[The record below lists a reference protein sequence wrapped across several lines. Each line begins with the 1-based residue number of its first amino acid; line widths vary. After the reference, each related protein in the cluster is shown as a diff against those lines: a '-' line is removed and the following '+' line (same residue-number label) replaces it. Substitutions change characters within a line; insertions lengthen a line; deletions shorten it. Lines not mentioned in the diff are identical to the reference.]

1 MNIDFTQEQLVA
13 FYRST
18 SADGRKAVK
27 EALGE
32 KFSEI
37 LPATER
43 VKTYEDAV
51 NELGE
56 DNPIVVAASTASWL
70 FPEAVN
76 KDLVAYMKMRV
87 IVAALNDGWEPQFV
101 PGEQRWYPWYE
112 LISKEDYEAMS
123 EDEKQERRCVGRS
136 SFTLRMRL
144 AVSFTRMRI
153 TPRRT
158 RTRSTALGSPSKA
171 KNWQNMP
178 ESSSQN
184 CLLISASSP
193 SLMKKNNRA

>member
-56 DNPIVVAASTASWL
+56 DNPIVVAASTASWR

-101 PGEQRWYPWYE
+101 LGELRWYPWYE

-136 SFTLRMRL
+136 NNNAYANGGLVYSSAHNASSYSNAYDGSRL
-144 AVSFTRMRI
+144 AFKSEELAEYAGKQFAELFADFCFI
-153 TPRRT
+153 PK
-158 RTRSTALGSPSKA
+158 SDEK
-171 KNWQNMP
+171 
-178 ESSSQN
+178 E
-184 CLLISASSP
+184 
-193 SLMKKNNRA
+193 

>member
-56 DNPIVVAASTASWL
+56 DNPIVVAASTASWR

-136 SFTLRMRL
+136 YDNAYAYGGLVYSS
-144 AVSFTRMRI
+144 VS
-153 TPRRT
+153 
-158 RTRSTALGSPSKA
+158 
-171 KNWQNMP
+171 
-178 ESSSQN
+178 
-184 CLLISASSP
+184 SASSVSNAYYGSRLAFKSEELAEYSGKQFAELFADFCFIP
-193 SLMKKNNRA
+193 KSDEKE

>member
-18 SADGRKAVK
+18 STDGRKAVK

-32 KFSEI
+32 KFSEA
-37 LPATER
+37 LPAAER

-51 NELGE
+51 KELGNDHPLVEAASSASWRFTNPE
-56 DNPIVVAASTASWL
+56 DNDII
-70 FPEAVN
+70 
-76 KDLVAYMKMRV
+76 AYLKLRV
-87 IVAALNDGWEPQFV
+87 IVAALNDGWKPQFV

-136 SFTLRMRL
+136 DDYAYAYGGLVYSNASNASSVSSASIGSRL
-144 AVSFTRMRI
+144 AFKSE
-153 TPRRT
+153 
-158 RTRSTALGSPSKA
+158 ALAEYAGKQFAELFADFCFIPKSDEK
-171 KNWQNMP
+171 
-178 ESSSQN
+178 E
-184 CLLISASSP
+184 
-193 SLMKKNNRA
+193 

>member
-18 SADGRKAVK
+18 STDGRKAVK

-32 KFSEI
+32 KFSEA

-51 NELGE
+51 NELGNDHPLVEAASSASWRFTNPE
-56 DNPIVVAASTASWL
+56 DNDII
-70 FPEAVN
+70 
-76 KDLVAYMKMRV
+76 AYLKLRV
-87 IVAALNDGWEPQFV
+87 IVAALNDGWKPQFV
-101 PGEQRWYPWYE
+101 LGEQRWYPWYE

-136 SFTLRMRL
+136 DNSASAYGGLVYSNAHYASSSSSAVSGSRL
-144 AVSFTRMRI
+144 AFKSE
-153 TPRRT
+153 
-158 RTRSTALGSPSKA
+158 ALAEYAGKQFAELFADFCFIPKSDEK
-171 KNWQNMP
+171 
-178 ESSSQN
+178 E
-184 CLLISASSP
+184 
-193 SLMKKNNRA
+193 